1 MAAAIPALMIS
12 GALISAVGAM
22 SAAKAQ
28 SQAASYNASISEQN
42 ATVAMDQ
49 AAANVAIQQ
58 KQAKQAEGSLIAQTG
73 ASGVTMEGSPTDV
86 LAMSVT
92 NAALDEETI
101 KYSGRLKALGFENQA
116 VLDRVAAKTATQQG
130 YLTAASSLLTGA
142 GNAGHSYVLATRGYS
157 QTIGPA

>member
-1 MAAAIPALMIS
+1 MAQAIPALMIG

-28 SQAASYNASISEQN
+28 SQAATYNATIASQN

-58 KQAKQAEGSLIAQTG
+58 KQAKQAEGSLIASYG

-86 LAMSVT
+86 LRMSVE
-92 NAALDEETI
+92 NAALDEENI
-101 KYSGRLKALGFENQA
+101 KYAGRLKATGYANQA
-116 VLDRVAAKTATQQG
+116 ELDRMGATTALQQG
-130 YLTAASSLLTGA
+130 RLTAASSLLTGA
-142 GNAGHSYVLATRGYS
+142 GQAGRDYVTATRYS
-157 QTIGPA
+157 